1 MLRAAGE
8 RPALTAAPSEAGPA
22 EPCRLPA
29 GPASKAPRE
38 ARAEPEPA
46 TPAPALPEPLL
57 DPMARAL
64 AQPLARGPE
73 PPAPAPLAAAPD
85 ELLLERV
92 VKRLSWGGSGKRGTA
107 RIELA
112 AGSLAGATLLVHAE
126 GREITLEADGA
137 DAQAL
142 AELAARLAKRL
153 DEKGITLRQA

>member
-8 RPALTAAPSEAGPA
+8 RPALTAAPREAGLA
-22 EPCRLPA
+22 EPCRLPVS
-29 GPASKAPRE
+29 PASKAPRE

-46 TPAPALPEPLL
+46 TPALPEPLL